1 VSPVTLRWVWAL
13 SSILIVLLVAVVASR
28 SEGSAVRF
36 VALPGLFFLIPMAL
50 FSVLALSVAPFLRS
64 VAAATL
70 VALSIASAGALVLA
84 WRGAVYGEEGFV
96 FGLYTAV
103 SVLILVIS
111 FVVALRGRV

>member
-1 VSPVTLRWVWAL
+1 MSPVTLRWVWAL
-13 SSILIVLLVAVVASR
+13 SSILIVLVIFVIASR
-28 SEGSAVRF
+28 AESSAVGF
-36 VALPGLFFLIPMAL
+36 VSGLVLLTPTAL

-70 VALSIASAGALVLA
+70 VVLNIATAGALVLA

-111 FVVALRGRV
+111 FVVVLRRRV